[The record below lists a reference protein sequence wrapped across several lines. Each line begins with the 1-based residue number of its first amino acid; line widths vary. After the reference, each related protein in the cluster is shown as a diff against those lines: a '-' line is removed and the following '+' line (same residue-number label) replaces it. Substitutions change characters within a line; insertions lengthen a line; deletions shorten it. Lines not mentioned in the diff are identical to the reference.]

1 MPQAKPAPGSA
12 YKVLVGFI
20 QVCHNALRSEAR
32 GILWQNLIITIIII
46 KYVYESE
53 TAFFYFFQGCT
64 LIDLVIPRR
73 FKIDSKIEFVP
84 VIVSTI
90 IAPSYVVLLGIF
102 FSKV

>member
-1 MPQAKPAPGSA
+1 MIWNVFQYESRNYSIDGMKGMTT
-12 YKVLVGFI
+12 
-20 QVCHNALRSEAR
+20 
-32 GILWQNLIITIIII
+32 NLII

-53 TAFFYFFQGCT
+53 TAFFYFYQGCT
-64 LIDLVIPRR
+64 LIDVVIPLR

-102 FSKV
+102 ISKVQ